1 MENVIMNDRNDRPN
15 MFKRSAVTAL
25 GLALAAASFIPGTA
39 VAGEKVDGA
48 VKINLIV
55 PYANGSMGAAR
66 NSRDANQT
74 IGCYYSTNGPGHT
87 AGYCWAR
94 DAAGTHAGCK
104 WFDDPILEKVVATMT
119 SDSLIHFNWDKS
131 TYMCTRITVQTSSA
145 YEPKK

>member
-1 MENVIMNDRNDRPN
+1 MYKQTDRQNTRVRN
-15 MFKRSAVTAL
+15 TIGAL
-25 GLALAAASFIPGTA
+25 GLALAAMAAASGSA
-39 VAGEKVDGA
+39 LAGEKWAGNIV
-48 VKINLIV
+48 INTTV

-66 NSRDANQT
+66 NSRDANQS

-94 DAAGTHAGCK
+94 NADGVHAGCK

-119 SDSLIHFNWDKS
+119 SDSFIHFNWDKS
-131 TYMCTRITVQTSSA
+131 TYMCTRITVQNASA